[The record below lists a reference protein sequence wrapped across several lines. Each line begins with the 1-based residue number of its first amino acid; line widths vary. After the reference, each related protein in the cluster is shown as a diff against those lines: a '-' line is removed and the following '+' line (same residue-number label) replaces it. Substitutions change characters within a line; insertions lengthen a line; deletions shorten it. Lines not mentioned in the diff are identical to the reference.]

1 MGRDDVLVLP
11 TGTTREIATV
21 NDGLLRLAVIA
32 ISFITIVSGLA
43 QMIAPAFVLE
53 IVGAETSPPAQ
64 HLFRTLGMFM
74 AITGGLFLQ
83 SLLGHSQE
91 RSIPFW
97 IGVQKLAAAALVSWG
112 VYSGI
117 FGTLALGVAGFDLL
131 SGILAWVF
139 MSRIGK

>member
-1 MGRDDVLVLP
+1 M
-11 TGTTREIATV
+11 

-32 ISFITIVSGLA
+32 ISFITVLSGLA
-43 QMIAPAFVLE
+43 QLIAPAFVLE
-53 IVGAETSPPAQ
+53 VVGAETSAPAQ
-64 HLFRTLGMFM
+64 HLFRTVGMFM

-97 IGVQKLAAAALVSWG
+97 IGVQKLAAAGLVSWG
-112 VYSGI
+112 VHSGI